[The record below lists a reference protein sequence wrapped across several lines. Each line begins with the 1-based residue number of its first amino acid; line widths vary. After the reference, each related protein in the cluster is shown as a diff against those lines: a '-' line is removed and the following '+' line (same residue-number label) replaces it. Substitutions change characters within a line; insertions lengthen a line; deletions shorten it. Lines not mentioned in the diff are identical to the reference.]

1 MEMTLAKY
9 SRERRKIWLAHGGV
23 DLYNRLTDETT
34 DERSFTDPLLFLLD
48 PSKRSLHQL
57 LTIIIT
63 ITQWRLNNKS
73 AKVRMQAS
81 DLIGRIAVV
90 MKTCG
95 EEVLMSHLGVVLYEY
110 LGEEY
115 PEVLGSILGALK
127 VGCGHHDIYIY

>member
-1 MEMTLAKY
+1 MPH
-9 SRERRKIWLAHGGV
+9 IHV
-23 DLYNRLTDETT
+23 DILGR
-34 DERSFTDPLLFLLD
+34 
-48 PSKRSLHQL
+48 
-57 LTIIIT
+57 
-63 ITQWRLNNKS
+63 QWRLNNKS

-127 VGCGHHDIYIY
+127 VGSPRYSSSSGAN